1 MFSTQGLESPELCQ
15 FQKLFDASFRKKF
28 TRDRKDG
35 NVPDRLVI
43 TRGHRSQNVQNW
55 VEYSR
60 RRWQIKQELRAQKD
74 LPRSISNLKTAG
86 VFPEEDQYRLD
97 TDAHEEFLFHG
108 TNDAAA
114 EGITKGD
121 FLVNLAGSNAGTL
134 YGRGVYLAESVSK
147 SDEYTKENH
156 RGERCILVCRA
167 TLGYV
172 NYTDEVAPN
181 VDTLVK
187 SCTEGPYHCVLGDR
201 EKCRGT
207 YREIMVY
214 DGHQVYPEYVIW
226 YKRVYEDQ

>member
-1 MFSTQGLESPELCQ
+1 MGQEFFVSICIQ
-15 FQKLFDASFRKKF
+15 
-28 TRDRKDG
+28 
-35 NVPDRLVI
+35 LVLI
-43 TRGHRSQNVQNW
+43 LLGKYTCSLKV

-60 RRWQIKQELRAQKD
+60 RRWQIKEELRAKS
-74 LPRSISNLKTAG
+74 LPRSIDNLKTAG

-147 SDEYTKENH
+147 SDEYTKENA

-167 TLGYV
+167 ALGYV

-214 DGHQVYPEYVIW
+214 DDDQVYPEYVIW
-226 YKRVYEDQ
+226 YKRVYNA